1 MLSDIFKPFIEGSP
15 LSVMMRG
22 LVERLLNPDQMDQW
36 FKRFAQ
42 EQYTRA
48 LLFSTVVSLMLEVV
62 CGPRKSVNATY
73 QAMAEAIP
81 VSIQAVY
88 DKLQGVEPAVAAEL
102 VRYTAREG
110 QAIMVAIEAALPGAP
125 LPAVP
130 AAVAAGGEPARAE
143 GAVNRPGSAGPPT
156 MRPNG
161 LARAVQVAI
170 AAPAGALP
178 AVALAGSARDGAAA
192 ASAAVKGMRLAVLPG
207 YVVRILDGNH
217 WAATEHRLKELRSYG
232 GGALPGQVL
241 VVYDPDLDLAIDVVP
256 CENGHTQ
263 ERALLS
269 ALEARLAT
277 GEVWVMDRN
286 FCVLHWLHRIAAQR
300 AYFVVR
306 EHEQTPFTPLA
317 PMQEKGATE
326 TGWVAEQP
334 IQVIGPDGQPVVWR
348 RIRVLLHQPTRHGDD
363 RVYIWT
369 HLPASVTAQTV
380 ARLYLKRWR
389 IETAFQHLAQDLN
402 TEIKTLGYPRAALF
416 GFCIGL
422 VAYNILAVLKAALR
436 QVHGAAAIDIQLS
449 GYYVADEV
457 SGTYRGMMIAIP
469 PPEWQVFRQLTVPEW
484 AEVLIDL
491 AGKVH
496 LAKFRKHSR
505 GPKKPRPPRSFD
517 PKHPHQA
524 TAKLL
529 AARRA

>member
-1 MLSDIFKPFIEGSP
+1 MLSDLFKPFIEGSP

-22 LVERLLNPDQMDQW
+22 LVERLLNPEQMDQW
-36 FKRFAQ
+36 FKQFAQ
-42 EQYTRA
+42 EQYTRE

-62 CGPRKSVNATY
+62 CGSRKSVNAVY
-73 QAMAEAIP
+73 QAMEAAIP
-81 VSIQAVY
+81 VSLQAVY

-110 QAIMVAIEAALPGAP
+110 QAIMAAVEAAAPPTPSGVLVAVLPGGATVPVGVVASRAESAAP
-125 LPAVP
+125 PAPRPTGLAPAVQAALAAPAGVLPAVP
-130 AAVAAGGEPARAE
+130 SAESVLAGAAVNAG
-143 GAVNRPGSAGPPT
+143 VKDVRP
-156 MRPNG
+156 
-161 LARAVQVAI
+161 
-170 AAPAGALP
+170 
-178 AVALAGSARDGAAA
+178 
-192 ASAAVKGMRLAVLPG
+192 AVLPG
-207 YVVRILDGNH
+207 YKVRILDGNH
-217 WAATEHRLKELRSYG
+217 LAATEHRLKELRTYG
-232 GGALPGQVL
+232 GGALPGQAL
-241 VVYDPDLDLAIDVVP
+241 VVYDPDLDLAIKVVP

-269 ALEARLAT
+269 LLEEHLAD

-286 FCVLHWLHRIAAQR
+286 FCVLRWLHRIATQP

-306 EHEQTPFTPLA
+306 EHEQTPFKPLA
-317 PMQEKGATE
+317 PMQEKGATA
-326 TGWVAEQP
+326 TGLVAEQP

-348 RIRVLLHQPTRHGDD
+348 RIQVLLHQPTRDGDEQ
-363 RVYIWT
+363 VYLWT
-369 HLPASVTAQTV
+369 NLPASVTAQTV

-416 GFCIGL
+416 GFCIGV

-436 QVHGAAAIDIQLS
+436 QVHGAKVIDTQLS

-457 SGTYRGMMIAIP
+457 SGTHRGMMIAIP
-469 PPEWQVFRQLTVPEW
+469 PPEWQVFRQLTVPEL
-484 AEVLIDL
+484 ADVLIDL
-491 AGKVH
+491 ARKVP
-496 LAKFRKHSR
+496 LARFRKHPR
-505 GPKKPRPPRSFD
+505 GPKKPRPPRQFD
-517 PKHPHQA
+517 PKHPPQA

>member
-1 MLSDIFKPFIEGSP
+1 MLSDLFKPFIDSSP

-22 LVERLLNPDQMDQW
+22 LVERLLNPEQMDQW
-36 FKRFAQ
+36 FEQFAQ
-42 EQYTRA
+42 EQYTRE

-62 CGPRKSVNATY
+62 CGSRKAVNAAY

-81 VSIQAVY
+81 VSIQAGY

-110 QAIMVAIEAALPGAP
+110 QAIM
-125 LPAVP
+125 
-130 AAVAAGGEPARAE
+130 AAVAAAALRAPL
-143 GAVNRPGSAGPPT
+143 G
-156 MRPNG
+156 
-161 LARAVQVAI
+161 
-170 AAPAGALP
+170 AAPVGERPLVPLAASGRAGA
-178 AVALAGSARDGAAA
+178 AVLAGVKDG
-192 ASAAVKGMRLAVLPG
+192 RPAVLPG
-207 YVVRILDGNH
+207 YPVRILDGDH
-217 WAATEHRLKELRSYG
+217 LAATEHRLKALRSYG
-232 GGALPGQVL
+232 GGALPGQAL
-241 VVYDPDLDLAIDVVP
+241 VVYDPDLDMALKVVP

-263 ERALLS
+263 ERALL
-269 ALEARLAT
+269 ALLEASLAA

-286 FCVLHWLHRIAAQR
+286 FCVLHWLHRIAAHP

-317 PMQEKGATE
+317 PMAEKGVTE
-326 TGWVAEQP
+326 TGRVAEQP
-334 IQVIGPDGQPVVWR
+334 IQGIGPDGQPVVWR
-348 RIRVLLHQPTRHGDD
+348 RIRVLLQKPTRNGDEQ
-363 RVYIWT
+363 VYLWT
-369 HLPASVTAQTV
+369 NLPATVTAETV

-416 GFCIGL
+416 GFCIGV

-436 QVHGAAAIDIQLS
+436 QVHGATVIDTQLS
-449 GYYVADEV
+449 GYYVTDEV

-469 PPEWQVFRQLTVPEW
+469 PPQWQVFRHLTVPQV
-484 AEVLIDL
+484 ADVLLDL
-491 AGKVH
+491 AGKVC
-496 LAKFRKHSR
+496 LAKFRKHPR
-505 GPKKPRPPRSFD
+505 GPKKPRPPRPFD

-529 AARRA
+529 AARRS

>member
-22 LVERLLNPDQMDQW
+22 LVERLLNPEQMDRW
-36 FKRFAQ
+36 FKQFAQ
-42 EQYTRA
+42 EQYTRE

-62 CGPRKSVNATY
+62 CGSRKSVNAAY
-73 QAMAEAIP
+73 QAMKAAIP

-110 QAIMVAIEAALPGAP
+110 QALMAAVEAAAPPGVAVAVRSEGATAP
-125 LPAVP
+125 LGVAASRPESAAPSARRPPGLAPAVQAALAAPAGGLPAVP
-130 AAVAAGGEPARAE
+130 SAE
-143 GAVNRPGSAGPPT
+143 SV
-156 MRPNG
+156 
-161 LARAVQVAI
+161 L
-170 AAPAGALP
+170 AGA
-178 AVALAGSARDGAAA
+178 AMNVG
-192 ASAAVKGMRLAVLPG
+192 VKEVRPAVLPG
-207 YVVRILDGNH
+207 YTVRILDGDH
-217 WAATEHRLKELRSYG
+217 LAATEHRLKELRTYG
-232 GGALPGQVL
+232 GGALPGQAL
-241 VVYDPDLDLAIDVVP
+241 VVYDPDLDLAINVVP

-269 ALEARLAT
+269 LLEESLVA

-286 FCVLHWLHRIAAQR
+286 FCVLHWLHRIAAQP
-300 AYFVVR
+300 AYLVVR
-306 EHEQTPFTPLA
+306 EHEQTPFKPLA

-348 RIRVLLHQPTRHGDD
+348 RIRVLLHQPTRGGDEQ
-363 RVYIWT
+363 VYLWT
-369 HLPASVTAQTV
+369 NLPASVTAETV

-436 QVHGAAAIDIQLS
+436 QVHGATAIDTQLS

-469 PPEWQVFRQLTVPEW
+469 PPEWQVFRQLTVPEL

-491 AGKVH
+491 AGKVP
-496 LAKFRKHSR
+496 LAQFRKHPR
-505 GPKKPRPPRSFD
+505 GPKKPRPPRPFD

>member
-1 MLSDIFKPFIEGSP
+1 MLSDIFKSFIEASP

-22 LVERLLNPDQMDQW
+22 LVERLLNPEQIDRW
-36 FKRFAQ
+36 FKQVAE
-42 EQYTRA
+42 EQYTRN
-48 LLFSTVVSLMLEVV
+48 LLFSTVVSVMLEVV
-62 CGPRKSVNATY
+62 CGSRKSVGAAY
-73 QAMAEAIP
+73 QAMEEAIP

-102 VRYTAREG
+102 VRYTVREG
-110 QAIMVAIEAALPGAP
+110 QAIMAAIEAIPPGMPSPEVQPVAP
-125 LPAVP
+125 AQGEPQRGGEAVKRLGGAEP
-130 AAVAAGGEPARAE
+130 AALQPNQLVQAVRAA
-143 GAVNRPGSAGPPT
+143 
-156 MRPNG
+156 
-161 LARAVQVAI
+161 L
-170 AAPAGALP
+170 AAPVGALP
-178 AVALAGSARDGAAA
+178 AVAQADPVRDGAA
-192 ASAAVKGMRLAVLPG
+192 ASAAVKGVRLAVLPG
-207 YVVRILDGNH
+207 YVVRMVDGNH
-217 WAATEHRLKELRSYG
+217 LAATEHRLKELRGYG
-232 GGALPGQVL
+232 GGALPGQAL
-241 VVYDPDLDLAIDVVP
+241 VVYDPDLDLAINVVP

-269 ALEARLAT
+269 ALEASLVA

-286 FCVLHWLHRIAAQR
+286 FCVLHWLHRIAAQP

-306 EHEQTPFTPLA
+306 EHEQTPFKPLA
-317 PMQEKGATE
+317 PMQEQGATE
-326 TGWVAEQP
+326 TGLVAEQP
-334 IQVIGPDGQPVVWR
+334 IQVLGPDGQPAVWR
-348 RIRVLLHQPTRHGDD
+348 RIRVLLHQPTRDGDD
-363 RVYIWT
+363 HVYIWT
-369 HLPASVTAQTV
+369 HLPASVTAQTG

-416 GFCIGL
+416 GFCIGV

-436 QVHGAAAIDIQLS
+436 HVHGATVIDTQLS

-469 PPEWQVFRQLTVPEW
+469 PPQWQVFRQLSVTDL
-484 AEVLIDL
+484 AAVLIDL
-491 AGKVH
+491 AGKVC
-496 LAKFRKHSR
+496 LARFRKHPR
-505 GPKKPRPPRSFD
+505 GPKQPRPPRQYD

>member
-1 MLSDIFKPFIEGSP
+1 
-15 LSVMMRG
+15 
-22 LVERLLNPDQMDQW
+22 MDQW
-36 FKRFAQ
+36 FKQFAQ
-42 EQYTRA
+42 EQYTRE

-62 CGPRKSVNATY
+62 CGSRKSVNAAY
-73 QAMAEAIP
+73 QAMEAAIP

-110 QAIMVAIEAALPGAP
+110 QAIMAAVEAAAPPAPSEVPGAV
-125 LPAVP
+125 LAGDATAPAGV
-130 AAVAAGGEPARAE
+130 VARRTESVAP
-143 GAVNRPGSAGPPT
+143 SAQRFP
-156 MRPNG
+156 G
-161 LARAVQVAI
+161 LAQAVQAVL
-170 AAPAGALP
+170 AAPAGMLP
-178 AVALAGSARDGAAA
+178 AVLPAEPVLAG
-192 ASAAVKGMRLAVLPG
+192 AVVKPVVTGIQPAVLPG
-207 YVVRILDGNH
+207 YKVRILDGNCL
-217 WAATEHRLKELRSYG
+217 AATDHRLKELRTYG
-232 GGALPGQVL
+232 GGALPGQAL
-241 VVYDPDLDLAIDVVP
+241 VVYDPDLDLAINVVP

-269 ALEARLAT
+269 LLEEHLAD

-286 FCVLHWLHRIAAQR
+286 FCVLRWLNRIATQP

-306 EHEQTPFTPLA
+306 EHEQTPFKPLA
-317 PMQEKGATE
+317 PMQETGATE
-326 TGWVAEQP
+326 TGLVAEQP
-334 IQVIGPDGQPVVWR
+334 IQVIGPNGQPVVWR
-348 RIRVLLHQPTRHGDD
+348 RIRVLLHQPTRDGDD
-363 RVYIWT
+363 RVYLWT
-369 HLPASVTAQTV
+369 HLPAAVTAETV

-416 GFCIGL
+416 GFCIGV

-436 QVHGAAAIDIQLS
+436 QVHGAVAIDTQLS

-469 PPEWQVFRQLTVPEW
+469 PPEWQVFRQLTVPEL

-491 AGKVH
+491 AGKVP
-496 LAKFRKHSR
+496 LAQFRKHPR
-505 GPKKPRPPRSFD
+505 GPKKPRPPRPFD

>member
-1 MLSDIFKPFIEGSP
+1 MLSDLFKAFIEGSP

-22 LVERLLNPDQMDQW
+22 LVERLLNPEQMDQW
-36 FKRFAQ
+36 FEQVAQ
-42 EQYTRA
+42 EQYTRE

-62 CGPRKSVNATY
+62 CGSRKAVNAAY

-81 VSIQAVY
+81 VSLQAVY
-88 DKLQGVEPAVAAEL
+88 DKLQGVEPAVAAEV

-110 QAIMVAIEAALPGAP
+110 QAIM
-125 LPAVP
+125 
-130 AAVAAGGEPARAE
+130 AAVAAAARPAPL
-143 GAVNRPGSAGPPT
+143 G
-156 MRPNG
+156 
-161 LARAVQVAI
+161 
-170 AAPAGALP
+170 AAPAGERP
-178 AVALAGSARDGAAA
+178 AIPSAEAVRAGAAGNVG
-192 ASAAVKGMRLAVLPG
+192 VKDGRPAVLPG
-207 YVVRILDGNH
+207 YPVRIVDGNH
-217 WAATEHRLKELRSYG
+217 LAATDHRLKELRTYG

-241 VVYDPDLDLAIDVVP
+241 VVYDPDLDLAINVIP
-256 CENGHTQ
+256 WENGHSQ
-263 ERALLS
+263 ERALLPF
-269 ALEARLAT
+269 LEASLAA

-286 FCVLHWLHRIAAQR
+286 FCVLHWLQRITAQP

-317 PMQEKGATE
+317 PMAEKGITE
-326 TGWVAEQP
+326 TGQVAEQP

-348 RIRVLLHQPTRHGDD
+348 RIRVLLQKPTRDGDEE
-363 RVYIWT
+363 VYIWT
-369 HLPASVTAQTV
+369 NLPAAVTAQTV
-380 ARLYLKRWR
+380 AYLYLKRWR

-436 QVHGAAAIDIQLS
+436 QVHGATVIDTQLS
-449 GYYVADEV
+449 GYYVTDEV

-469 PPEWQVFRQLTVPEW
+469 PPEWQVFRHLTV
-484 AEVLIDL
+484 AEVADVLLDL
-491 AGKVH
+491 AGKVC
-496 LAKFRKHSR
+496 LATFRKHPR
-505 GPKKPRPPRSFD
+505 GPKKPRPPRPFD

-524 TAKLL
+524 TANLL

>member
-22 LVERLLNPDQMDQW
+22 LVERLLNPDQIDQW
-36 FKRFAQ
+36 FKQFAQ

-48 LLFSTVVSLMLEVV
+48 LLFSSVVSLMLEVV
-62 CGPRKSVNATY
+62 CGSRKSVNAAY
-73 QAMAEAIP
+73 QAMEEAIP

-110 QAIMVAIEAALPGAP
+110 QAIMMALEAARPGGP
-125 LPAVP
+125 RPAVP
-130 AAVAAGGEPARAE
+130 AAVATGGEPAPAA
-143 GAVNRPGSAGPPT
+143 GAVNPPVSAKPAA
-156 MRPNG
+156 MRPTA
-161 LARAVQVAI
+161 LARAVQAAM
-170 AAPAGALP
+170 AAPAGPPP
-178 AVALAGSARDGAAA
+178 AVALADLAPDGAA
-192 ASAAVKGMRLAVLPG
+192 ASAAVKGPRRAVLPG

-217 WAATEHRLKELRSYG
+217 LAATEHRLKELRSYQ
-232 GGALPGQVL
+232 GGALPGQAL
-241 VVYDPDLDLAIDVVP
+241 VVYDPDRDLAIDVVP

-263 ERALLS
+263 ERALLA

-286 FCVLHWLHRIAAQR
+286 FCVRHWLQRIAAQP

-317 PMQEKGATE
+317 PMQDRGATA
-326 TGWVAEQP
+326 TGEVAEQP
-334 IQVIGPDGQPVVWR
+334 IQVIGADGRPVVWR
-348 RIRVLLHQPTRHGDD
+348 RIQVLLHQPTRDGDD

-369 HLPASVTAQTV
+369 NLPASVTATTV
-380 ARLYLKRWR
+380 AGVYLKRWR
-389 IETAFQHLAQDLN
+389 IETAFQHLEHDLN

-422 VAYNILAVLKAALR
+422 VAYNSLAVLKAALR
-436 QVHGAAAIDIQLS
+436 QVHGTTAIDTLLS

-469 PPEWQVFRQLTVPEW
+469 PPEWRGFRQLTVAEL

-491 AGKVH
+491 AGKVP
-496 LAKFRKHSR
+496 LARFRKHPR
-505 GPKKPRPPRSFD
+505 GPKKPRPPRQYD

>member
-22 LVERLLNPDQMDQW
+22 LVERLLNPEQMDQW
-36 FKRFAQ
+36 FEQLAQ
-42 EQYTRA
+42 EQYTRE

-62 CGPRKSVNATY
+62 CGSRKAVNTAY
-73 QAMAEAIP
+73 QAMKEAIP

-88 DKLQGVEPAVAAEL
+88 DKLRGVEPAVAAEL

-110 QAIMVAIEAALPGAP
+110 QAIM
-125 LPAVP
+125 
-130 AAVAAGGEPARAE
+130 AAVAAAVPASVEA
-143 GAVNRPGSAGPPT
+143 GVKDGRP
-156 MRPNG
+156 
-161 LARAVQVAI
+161 
-170 AAPAGALP
+170 
-178 AVALAGSARDGAAA
+178 
-192 ASAAVKGMRLAVLPG
+192 AVLPG
-207 YVVRILDGNH
+207 YKVRIVDGNH
-217 WAATEHRLKELRSYG
+217 LAATEHRLKELRTDG
-232 GGALPGQVL
+232 GGALPGQAL
-241 VVYDPDLDLAIDVVP
+241 VVYDPDVDMALTVVP

-269 ALEARLAT
+269 CLEASVAA

-286 FCVLHWLHRIAAQR
+286 FCVLHWLHQLAAQS

-326 TGWVAEQP
+326 TGGVSEQR
-334 IQVIGPDGQPVVWR
+334 IQVIDPDGQAVGWR
-348 RIRVLLHQPTRHGDD
+348 RIRVLLHKPTRDGDE
-363 RVYIWT
+363 RVYLWT
-369 HLPASVTAQTV
+369 NLPASVTAETV

-436 QVHGAAAIDIQLS
+436 QVHGATVIDTQLS
-449 GYYVADEV
+449 GYYVTDEV

-469 PPEWQVFRQLTVPEW
+469 PPAWQVFRHLTV
-484 AEVLIDL
+484 AEVADVLIDL
-491 AGKVH
+491 AGKVC
-496 LAKFRKHSR
+496 LAKFRKQPR
-505 GPKKPRPPRSFD
+505 GPKKPRPPRRFD

>member
-1 MLSDIFKPFIEGSP
+1 MLSNIFKPFIEGSP

-22 LVERLLNPDQMDQW
+22 LVERLLNPEQMDQW
-36 FKRFAQ
+36 FEQFAQ
-42 EQYTRA
+42 EQYTRE

-62 CGPRKSVNATY
+62 CGPRKSINAAY
-73 QAMAEAIP
+73 QAMKAAIP

-110 QAIMVAIEAALPGAP
+110 QAIMVAVAAAALPAPWGAP
-125 LPAVP
+125 EAILAGRAMSPLGVAASRTESAAPPAPRFPGLAQAVQAALAAPAGVLPAVP
-130 AAVAAGGEPARAE
+130 SAE
-143 GAVNRPGSAGPPT
+143 SV
-156 MRPNG
+156 
-161 LARAVQVAI
+161 
-170 AAPAGALP
+170 
-178 AVALAGSARDGAAA
+178 LAGVVVKP
-192 ASAAVKGMRLAVLPG
+192 AVKGVRPAVLPG
-207 YVVRILDGNH
+207 YKVRILDGNCL
-217 WAATEHRLKELRSYG
+217 AATEHRLKELRSYG
-232 GGALPGQVL
+232 GGALPGKTL
-241 VVYDPDLDLAIDVVP
+241 VVYDPDLDLAINVVP

-269 ALEARLAT
+269 FLEESLAD

-286 FCVLHWLHRIAAQR
+286 FCVLHWLHRIAVQP

-306 EHEQTPFTPLA
+306 EHEQTPFKPLA
-317 PMQEKGATE
+317 PMQEMGATE
-326 TGWVAEQP
+326 TGLVAEQP
-334 IQVIGPDGQPVVWR
+334 IQVIGPEGQVAVWR
-348 RIRVLLHQPTRHGDD
+348 RIRVLLHKPTRDGDKQ
-363 RVYIWT
+363 VYIWT
-369 HLPASVTAQTV
+369 NLPAAVTAQTV
-380 ARLYLKRWR
+380 AQLYLKRWR
-389 IETAFQHLAQDLN
+389 IETAFQHLEQDLN

-416 GFCIGL
+416 GFCIGV

-436 QVHGAAAIDIQLS
+436 QVHGATAIDTQLS

-469 PPEWQVFRQLTVPEW
+469 PPEWQVFRQLTVPEL

-491 AGKVH
+491 AGKVP
-496 LAKFRKHSR
+496 LDKFRKHPR
-505 GPKKPRPPRSFD
+505 GPKKPRPPRQFD

>member
-22 LVERLLNPDQMDQW
+22 LVERLLNPEQMDQW
-36 FKRFAQ
+36 FEQLAQ
-42 EQYTRA
+42 EQYTRE

-62 CGPRKSVNATY
+62 CGSRKAVNAAY
-73 QAMAEAIP
+73 QAMKGAIP

-88 DKLQGVEPAVAAEL
+88 DKLQGIEPAVAAEL

-110 QAIMVAIEAALPGAP
+110 QAIMAAVEAAAPSLPAGAP
-125 LPAVP
+125 VAVLTGGAPAPLSGVARQTAGTASLAPRSAGLAPAVR
-130 AAVAAGGEPARAE
+130 AAR
-143 GAVNRPGSAGPPT
+143 
-156 MRPNG
+156 
-161 LARAVQVAI
+161 
-170 AAPAGALP
+170 AAPAGGLP
-178 AVALAGSARDGAAA
+178 AGPSAESVLAGATVNAG
-192 ASAAVKGMRLAVLPG
+192 VKDVRPAVLPG
-207 YVVRILDGNH
+207 YKVRILDGNH
-217 WAATEHRLKELRSYG
+217 LAATEHRLKELRTYG
-232 GGALPGQVL
+232 GGALPGKAL
-241 VVYDPDLDLAIDVVP
+241 VVYNPDLDLVLNVVP

-269 ALEARLAT
+269 LLEESLAA

-286 FCVLHWLHRIAAQR
+286 FCVLHWLHQIAAQP

-306 EHEQTPFTPLA
+306 EHEQTPFKPLA
-317 PMQEKGATE
+317 PMQEQGATE
-326 TGWVAEQP
+326 TGLVAEQP

-348 RIRVLLHQPTRHGDD
+348 RIRVLLHQPTRDGDN

-369 HLPASVTAQTV
+369 NLPAAVATQTV

-436 QVHGAAAIDIQLS
+436 QVHGATVIDTQLS

-469 PPEWQVFRQLTVPEW
+469 PPEWQVFRQLTVPEL
-484 AEVLIDL
+484 ADVLIDL
-491 AGKVH
+491 ARKVP
-496 LAKFRKHSR
+496 LARFRKHPR
-505 GPKKPRPPRSFD
+505 GPKKPRPPRQFD

-529 AARRA
+529 ATRRT